1 MFESLIKHLPAI
13 ENAEGFGN
21 WVVDRESK
29 GTMDDP
35 ITMPYV
41 NYGTTVADVEQAI
54 YDFVDEHPEYELTH
68 YHDILERNGLEW
80 DSQAMSGADVS
91 ELDGQAVMALLLG
104 AVSQPQPAL
113 RGRPLTAQLYSAG
126 ALPEEEHVREPYR
139 AHTRARL
146 RLRVRHG
153 SWTTSTRGRRT
164 TRSTSPM

>member
-1 MFESLIKHLPAI
+1 MFESLTKHLPAI

-35 ITMPYV
+35 IEMPYV

-68 YHDILERNGLEW
+68 YRDILERNGLEW
-80 DSQAMSGADVS
+80 GSQAMSGADAS

-104 AVSQPQPAL
+104 TVRAERFCDGA
-113 RGRPLTAQLYSAG
+113 PLGFFGDGSMRRWL
-126 ALPEEEHVREPYR
+126 
-139 AHTRARL
+139 L
-146 RLRVRHG
+146 RLREIDDKG
-153 SWTTSTRGRRT
+153 SDE
-164 TRSTSPM
+164 

>member
-1 MFESLIKHLPAI
+1 MFESLTKHLPAI
-13 ENAEGFGN
+13 ENAEGFGS
-21 WVVDRESK
+21 WVADRESK

-104 AVSQPQPAL
+104 SVRAE
-113 RGRPLTAQLYSAG
+113 RFCDG
-126 ALPEEEHVREPYR
+126 ALLGFFEDGSIRR
-139 AHTRARL
+139 WLL
-146 RLRVRHG
+146 RLKEIDGRDGNEVRYEY
-153 SWTTSTRGRRT
+153 R
-164 TRSTSPM
+164 

>member
-1 MFESLIKHLPAI
+1 MFESLTKHLPAI
-13 ENAEGFGN
+13 ENAEGFGS

-35 ITMPYV
+35 ITIPYV

-104 AVSQPQPAL
+104 SVRAE
-113 RGRPLTAQLYSAG
+113 RFCDG
-126 ALPEEEHVREPYR
+126 ALLGFFEDGSIRR
-139 AHTRARL
+139 WLL
-146 RLRVRHG
+146 RLKEIDGRDGNEVRYEY
-153 SWTTSTRGRRT
+153 R
-164 TRSTSPM
+164 

>member
-1 MFESLIKHLPAI
+1 MFESLTKHLPAI

-35 ITMPYV
+35 IEMPYV

-54 YDFVDEHPEYELTH
+54 YDFVDEYPEYELTH
-68 YHDILERNGLEW
+68 YYDILERNGLEW

-104 AVSQPQPAL
+104 AVRAE
-113 RGRPLTAQLYSAG
+113 RFCDG
-126 ALPEEEHVREPYR
+126 ALLGFFEDGSMRR
-139 AHTRARL
+139 WLL
-146 RLRVRHG
+146 RLKGIDGRDGNEVRHE
-153 SWTTSTRGRRT
+153 
-164 TRSTSPM
+164 